1 MRGEVRSPEAVM
13 ATDFQA
19 GFIALNHF
27 GLGSRRD
34 GDFAAAASDP
44 RGFLEAELATPGIT
58 LLEGP
63 ELPQTA
69 LALKSLFSD
78 LEQKRLERLAAEA
91 IAPVKLADTAAAMD
105 APLMRGSEAP
115 RAKRP
120 KLGSKPSPGAA
131 VQVFRAEASARLRHA
146 LAARPGFVERLVAL
160 DEPFLCLDGK

>member
-1 MRGEVRSPEAVM
+1 M

-19 GFIALNHF
+19 GFIALNRF

-34 GDFAAAASDP
+34 GDFAAAASEP
-44 RGFLEAELATPGIT
+44 RGFLEAELATPCMT

-105 APLMRGSEAP
+105 APSMQGSEAP
-115 RAKRP
+115 PAEKRNPRSSRARERP
-120 KLGSKPSPGAA
+120 FECFAPRPLRGCGARSQRGR
-131 VQVFRAEASARLRHA
+131 VSSSAW
-146 LAARPGFVERLVAL
+146 
-160 DEPFLCLDGK
+160 